1 MTDYDRIL
9 LTTRRNELEAIA
21 RRHQAWMEARRALA
35 ETDARTPRGASRGV
49 AGLPG
54 LRSLL
59 GLRGNARR
67 GLKGRRS
74 LA

>member
-1 MTDYDRIL
+1 MTHYDRIL
-9 LTTRRNELEAIA
+9 LNTRRNELEAIA
-21 RRHQAWMEARRALA
+21 RRHADWMEARRALA
-35 ETDARTPRGASRGV
+35 LDHGNTNQTTSRGV

-54 LRSLL
+54 IRALL

>member
-1 MTDYDRIL
+1 MTDYDSIL
-9 LTTRRNELEAIA
+9 LNSRRHELEAIA
-21 RRHQAWMEARRALA
+21 RRHADWMEARRALA
-35 ETDARTPRGASRGV
+35 QDHGRDNQPTSRGV

-54 LRSLL
+54 IRTLL
-59 GLRGNARR
+59 GLRANARR

>member
-9 LTTRRNELEAIA
+9 LTSRRNELERLA
-21 RRHQAWMEARRALA
+21 RHHQDWMEARRALA
-35 ETDARTPRGASRGV
+35 ESHDGTTVRASRGF

-54 LRSLL
+54 IRNLL

>member
-9 LTTRRNELEAIA
+9 LTSRRTELEAIA
-21 RRHQAWMEARRALA
+21 LRHQAWMEARRAMA
-35 ETDARTPRGASRGV
+35 ESHDGTPVRASRGV

-54 LRSLL
+54 IRNLL

>member
-9 LTTRRNELEAIA
+9 LNARRNELEAIA
-21 RRHQAWMEARRALA
+21 RRHTDWMEARRALA
-35 ETDARTPRGASRGV
+35 VDHDRTRPRTSRGV

-54 LRSLL
+54 IRTLL
-59 GLRGNARR
+59 GLRANARR